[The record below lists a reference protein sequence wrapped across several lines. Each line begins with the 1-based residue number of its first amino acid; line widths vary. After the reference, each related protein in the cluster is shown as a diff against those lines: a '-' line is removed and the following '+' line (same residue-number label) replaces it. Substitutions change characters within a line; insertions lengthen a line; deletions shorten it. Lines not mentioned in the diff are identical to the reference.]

1 MREYRSIITEIQKYL
16 ILCLFRSL
24 NQNTL
29 TGILQELELY
39 EEFTSVCGDVYTQIF
54 LEWTAQNGLKF

>member
-24 NQNTL
+24 SENTL

-39 EEFTSVCGDVYTQIF
+39 EELRLRLYAV
-54 LEWTAQNGLKF
+54 